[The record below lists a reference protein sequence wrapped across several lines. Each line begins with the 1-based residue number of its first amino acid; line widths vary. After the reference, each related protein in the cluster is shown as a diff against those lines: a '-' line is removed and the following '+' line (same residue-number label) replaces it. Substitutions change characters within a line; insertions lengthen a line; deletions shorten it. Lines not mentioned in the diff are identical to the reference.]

1 MESTKLTQEEIQQ
14 LQEIQQQNQ
23 SLALEFGNLELTKI
37 QIENRYDELVE
48 FHTQLKNKEQ
58 EIGKELSEKYGN
70 GTIDLEKGEFIPVNQ

>member
-1 MESTKLTQEEIQQ
+1 MENTKLTQEELQQ

-23 SLALEFGNLELTKI
+23 ALALEFGNLELTKI

-48 FHTQLKNKEQ
+48 FHTQLKDKEK

-70 GTIDLEKGEFIPVNQ
+70 GTIDLEKGEFIPSN

>member
-48 FHTQLKNKEQ
+48 FHTQLKSKEQ